1 MLLPA
6 LGAFA
11 LVGFKVTGPD
21 MRATAEHY
29 FAGYHLTDLT
39 VIGDMGLDSDDEVR
53 IEEASGIVD
62 VEYGYLKDVTVS
74 GTHDDVVA
82 QIADGE
88 ADLADARATLS
99 KLEEPAY
106 NAYNRRETLGSEGY
120 KTYDSVSEIV
130 NSLNK
135 IMGVVIVV
143 ATLLAIVIVYNLVT
157 INVAERIRELSTVK
171 VLGFFDGEVSMYIY
185 RETIALSIVGVPVG
199 WLFGRLLQP
208 YIIGAVPP
216 EQVMFDPATGRI
228 PFVVSA
234 VVVALVVMWQY
245 FVVKRRLRNVDM
257 LEALKS
263 VDEERMQIV
272 HAIVME

>member
-1 MLLPA
+1 M
-6 LGAFA
+6 
-11 LVGFKVTGPD
+11 
-21 MRATAEHY
+21 
-29 FAGYHLTDLT
+29 
-39 VIGDMGLDSDDEVR
+39 
-53 IEEASGIVD
+53 
-62 VEYGYLKDVTVS
+62 
-74 GTHDDVVA
+74 
-82 QIADGE
+82 
-88 ADLADARATLS
+88 
-99 KLEEPAY
+99 
-106 NAYNRRETLGSEGY
+106 
-120 KTYDSVSEIV
+120 SEIV
-130 NSLNK
+130 DSLNK
-135 IMGVVIVV
+135 NMGVIIAV
-143 ATLLAIVIVYNLVT
+143 ATLLTIVIVNNLVT

-199 WLFGRLLQP
+199 WLFGRLLQL

-216 EQVMFDPATGRI
+216 EQVMFDQATGRI

>member
-88 ADLADARATLS
+88 ADLADARATLAL
-99 KLEEPAY
+99 LEEPAY
-106 NAYNRRETLGSEGY
+106 NAYNRREILGSEGY

-135 IMGVVIVV
+135 NMGVIIAV
-143 ATLLAIVIVYNLVT
+143 ATLLTIVIVNNLVT

-199 WLFGRLLQP
+199 
-208 YIIGAVPP
+208 
-216 EQVMFDPATGRI
+216 
-228 PFVVSA
+228 
-234 VVVALVVMWQY
+234 
-245 FVVKRRLRNVDM
+245 
-257 LEALKS
+257 
-263 VDEERMQIV
+263 
-272 HAIVME
+272 